1 MQIHPPG
8 TVNRRTAAAGMAGFL
23 VLALGF
29 MSPSAM
35 AQSDS
40 LARIRSSGK
49 IRIAIDLS
57 VPPWS
62 YKDDKLEMKGSE
74 VDTAKLLAKDLGVE
88 LEVVP
93 TNSANRIP
101 LLMTNRADVVISAM
115 TITPER
121 LKTIDFSRPYSGI
134 STYVAA
140 PKSMAVRTPADL
152 VGKKIAVTRG
162 TTNDA
167 DITRMAPP
175 GAEVVRFEDE
185 STTMTAV
192 VSGQMDVTAL
202 ATTLIE
208 VINQRNPGKQLE
220 PKLLLQNSLF
230 GVGMRK
236 NDAALKEW
244 VNKWIEDRLGSGDLQ
259 TIYKKHQGAEIPAE
273 VLKGGT

>member
-1 MQIHPPG
+1 MQKLVIKHLLHFF
-8 TVNRRTAAAGMAGFL
+8 AA
-23 VLALGF
+23 VLALGLA
-29 MSPSAM
+29 SQTAT
-35 AQSDS
+35 AQGNT
-40 LARIRSSGK
+40 LERIRSSGK
-49 IRIAIDLS
+49 IRVAIDLS

-62 YKDDKLEMKGSE
+62 YKDEKLEMKGSE

-121 LKTIDFSRPYSGI
+121 LRSIDFSRPYSGI
-134 STYVAA
+134 STFVAA
-140 PKSMAVRTPADL
+140 PKSVAIRTSADL

-167 DITRMAPP
+167 DVTRIAPP
-175 GAEVVRFEDE
+175 GAEIVRFEDE
-185 STTMTAV
+185 STTMTAI

-208 VINQRNPGKQLE
+208 IINQRNPSKQLE

-236 NDAALKEW
+236 NEAALKDW
-244 VNKWIEDRLGSGDLQ
+244 INKWVADRLKGGDLQ
-259 TIYKKHQGAEIPAE
+259 SIYRKHQGADIPDD
-273 VLKGGT
+273 VLKAGS

>member
-1 MQIHPPG
+1 M
-8 TVNRRTAAAGMAGFL
+8 NKLLLAATMKLAGAA
-23 VLALGF
+23 LALGLTGQ
-29 MSPSAM
+29 AAT
-35 AQSDS
+35 AQTNT
-40 LARIRSSGK
+40 LERIRAERK

-101 LLMTNRADVVISAM
+101 LLMTNRTDVVISAM

-121 LKTIDFSRPYSGI
+121 LKTIDFSKPYSGI
-134 STYVAA
+134 STFVAA
-140 PKSMAVRTPADL
+140 PKSMVIKTPADL

-167 DITRMAPP
+167 DVTRMAPP
-175 GAEVVRFEDE
+175 GAEIVRFEDE

-192 VSGQMDVTAL
+192 VSGQTEVTAL
-202 ATTLIE
+202 ATTLIT
-208 VINQRNPGKQLE
+208 VINQRSPGKDLE

-236 NDAALKEW
+236 NETALKEW
-244 VNKWIEDRLGSGDLQ
+244 VNQWVEQRLKSGDLQ
-259 TIYKKHQGAEIPAE
+259 AIYKKHQGADIPAE
-273 VLKGGT
+273 VLKSGT